1 MRLIIACVCFLGFSE
16 HVKSQIDKDFIASL
30 KAVKETIELN
40 GILANVNYTLTD
52 LYTNKPVQTE
62 SFSLGMKK
70 NMIYFNSK
78 SVAYYSNN
86 NYSVTEYPKERIL
99 ILEKSNQKA
108 FSSTKKTIN
117 TTIDILSDSIWL
129 SFAEKIY
136 LSKTENTSKVFT
148 IIFSPENQYEIWTM
162 TIDTVSNTLQKVEM
176 IYSEEL
182 DSYDANGKVKET
194 ILPKIEIIYTY
205 SPIDN
210 KELLSVFYPTH
221 IVSFNKGKFSI
232 NKNYSNYTIYNN

>member
-1 MRLIIACVCFLGFSE
+1 MRLIIACICFLCFSN
-16 HVKSQIDKDFIASL
+16 HVKSQIDKDFILAL

-40 GILANVNYTLTD
+40 GILTNVNYTVTD

-62 SFSLGMKK
+62 SLSLAMKK

-78 SVAYYSNN
+78 SVSYYSNN
-86 NYSVTEYPKERIL
+86 NYAVTEYPKERIL
-99 ILEKSNQKA
+99 ILEKSNPKA
-108 FSSTKKTIN
+108 FGSTKKTIN
-117 TTIDILSDSIWL
+117 TTIDMLNDSIWL
-129 SFAEKIY
+129 SFAEKVY
-136 LSKTENTSKVFT
+136 LSKTVNTSKVFT
-148 IIFSPENQYEIWTM
+148 IVFSPDNQYELWTM

-182 DSYDANGKVKET
+182 DSYDANGNVKET
-194 ILPKIEIIYTY
+194 ILPKIEIIYTH
-205 SPIDN
+205 SQIDN
-210 KELLSVFYPTH
+210 KELQSVFYPTH